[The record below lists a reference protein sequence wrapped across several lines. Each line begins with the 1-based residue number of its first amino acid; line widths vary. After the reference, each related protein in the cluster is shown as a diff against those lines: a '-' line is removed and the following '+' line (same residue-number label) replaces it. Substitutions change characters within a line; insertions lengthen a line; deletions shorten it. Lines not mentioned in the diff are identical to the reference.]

1 MSGRSLR
8 NASSDRYICEVKY
21 MLLSKYQELD
31 TPSLLIDMGV
41 VRRNIE
47 RVQKIANDAAAHQ
60 DAQAP

>member
-1 MSGRSLR
+1 
-8 NASSDRYICEVKY
+8 

-47 RVQKIANDAAAHQ
+47 RVQKIANEAG
-60 DAQAP
+60 QAPRDSQNAA